1 MLRKLNFQ
9 GYSID
14 VTYPEASGQLSGIE
28 EMDITTHF
36 VEGPSE
42 HVAVN
47 AFGKALI
54 PPMLFIETKI
64 HKNLEDLFL
73 KFLADNYIE
82 DFDIIETRPDTIS
95 IYNNCHGGVL

>member
-14 VTYPEASGQLSGIE
+14 VTYPETQGQISGIE

-42 HVAVN
+42 QVVN
-47 AFGKALI
+47 RAFGKALI

-73 KFLADNYIE
+73 KFLADNCIE
-82 DFDIIETRPDTIS
+82 DFDIIKTKPDTVS